1 MKMTS
6 IRKTAINLAVLASV
20 LTAAPSFA
28 NDNIER
34 IERAGDIV
42 QLLVPAVAYGLTFYH
57 DDEEGRSSFVK
68 AVATNVLVTHG
79 LKNTVRAQR
88 PNGADYK
95 SFPSGHTSAAFQ
107 GAGFIH
113 ARYGIEAAI
122 PAYAAAAFVG
132 YSRVVSKNHW
142 ARDVAAG
149 AAIGVASSFYFTPQK
164 FGKNVSTV
172 APYISGKQFG
182 LVWSTTLD

>member
-1 MKMTS
+1 MTKFS
-6 IRKTAINLAVLASV
+6 KTAIKLAILTSV
-20 LTAAPSFA
+20 FGAAPSFA
-28 NDNIER
+28 NDNIDR

-57 DDEEGRSSFVK
+57 DDAEGRNQFYKS
-68 AVATNVLVTHG
+68 VATNVLVTHG
-79 LKNTVRAQR
+79 LKNTVRAPR
-88 PNGADYK
+88 PNGADNK

-122 PAYAAAAFVG
+122 PAYAAASFVG

-149 AAIGVASSFYFTPQK
+149 AAIGIASSFYFTPKK
-164 FGKNVSTV
+164 FEGTV
-172 APYISGKQFG
+172 AQVTPYISGKQIG
-182 LVWSTTLD
+182 VTLSATFN